1 MVNEQIVNIIM
12 PVKDSLETAEEA
24 IRAIVQSGHTLTV
37 YDDYSTPE
45 NAARLDA
52 LHEELGIR
60 VVHISEHVDHPS
72 PNYRWVLRT
81 AQHEALE
88 QNRDLVIVESDVLV
102 RPETIDRLGERRK
115 AKGERRMANGERP
128 IGMVAAVTVNDEGV
142 VNFPYE
148 YARKIRKDGPC
159 KKRFSFC
166 CTLLTQELLRAYD
179 FEQLD
184 PEKNWYDVHI
194 SHMSVKL
201 GFENIL
207 QVTNPVIHRPHS
219 SRPWKQ
225 LKYTNP
231 LLYYWRKLTQRK
243 DRI

>member
-1 MVNEQIVNIIM
+1 MVTKQLVHIIM
-12 PVKDSLETAEEA
+12 PVKDSLQTAEEA
-24 IRAIVQSGHTLTV
+24 IRAIVSSGHSLTV

-60 VVHISEHVDHPS
+60 VVHIAEHVDHPS

-81 AQHEALE
+81 AQREALE
-88 QNRDLVIVESDVLV
+88 ANRDLVIIESDVLV
-102 RPETIDRLGERRK
+102 RPDTIDKLIVEREK
-115 AKGERRMANGERP
+115 TASLKEKSP
-128 IGMVAAVTVNDEGV
+128 IGMVAAVTVNDAGV

-148 YARKIRKDGPC
+148 YARKIQTDGPC

>member
-1 MVNEQIVNIIM
+1 M

-24 IRAIVQSGHTLTV
+24 IRAIVRSGHTLTV

-81 AQHEALE
+81 AQREAQE

-102 RPETIDRLGERRK
+102 RPETIDKLIVESQKVPSGTPI
-115 AKGERRMANGERP
+115 NGERP
-128 IGMVAAVTVNDEGV
+128 IGMVAAVTVNDEGL

-207 QVTNPVIHRPHS
+207 QVSNPVIHRPHS

>member
-1 MVNEQIVNIIM
+1 MVKQLVHIIM

-24 IRAIVQSGHTLTV
+24 IRAIVRSGHTLTV

-81 AQHEALE
+81 AQREALE

-102 RPETIDRLGERRK
+102 QPETIDRLVESK
-115 AKGERRMANGERP
+115 KTASLKEKSP

-179 FEQLD
+179 FELLD

-207 QVTNPVIHRPHS
+207 QVSNPVIHRPHS